1 MKCKIPEISWHNRDP
16 VLSVDI
22 QMNGQR
28 LRSPTICRLASGGTD
43 AHVLIWYVNRCENGD
58 GVDLEL
64 AVDLSR
70 HQRAVN
76 TVRWSPNGELLAS
89 GDDESVVFI
98 WKQKADHEVVNIL
111 DADGSSDQDKES
123 WVTMKVLRGHREDIY
138 DLSWAPNSLFLV
150 TGSVDN
156 TAMVWDVYK
165 GKSLAILEDHKGYVQ
180 GVAWDPCNQ
189 FIATMSTDRQLRI
202 FDAHTK
208 RVLHRVAKCTLPVK
222 EGHEMHGRNIRLYH
236 DGSLQ
241 TFFRRLCFTPD
252 GKLLITPAGITDYDG
267 VLKPINTTY
276 GFSRYDLA
284 RPAFVLPFPQEYA
297 VAVRCSPVLYRLR
310 PYNADKN
317 PPVISLPYRM
327 IYAVA
332 TKNSVFLYD
341 TQQPVPFAIV
351 SNIHYTRLTDLTW
364 SGDGTVLIISSTDG
378 FCSLLNFEIDELG
391 ERYEEMDAVLCAAL
405 KSSEN
410 APPLKK
416 KKPRA
421 RKVSA
426 DERPAT
432 RKPLQEKT
440 KTNRNRKT
448 PESDLQDVREIEID
462 AENDSSMQSASSS
475 ISSSPK
481 QNTKAGV
488 KPTQISFR
496 RSPRKVT
503 ATTAPAPIAI
513 RRSPRK
519 PEDSDVR
526 VSQISVKRKIGSGTT
541 GNQTPTPIPI
551 RRSPRKVENTEA
563 TKVGALP
570 ISGKRKISPLPEP
583 PTKKHQKAIAG
594 TTVLD
599 KKMVSSGETATQT
612 PMQVPTHQ
620 SPRKTVDAE
629 ATKAEALSIS
639 VKRKSSPL
647 PEPPTKKLQSDI
659 AGIAVLDKEIISSEE
674 KFESPEK
681 KSRPA
686 TPIQVRRQPRT
697 PGSSSSFS
705 LTPKSQPAKTA
716 TPIAVRR
723 TPRVLV
729 EMSVNSPVAP
739 MEEAMDAWPLEE
751 EGTPMPTSTKE
762 PLPETNEQ
770 AKNPVSISDSTCE
783 RTEDIRLV
791 YEDTQEKAETP
802 IKATVAKPSTPNSK
816 TPRRV
821 SLRTI
826 STPKSKK
833 KLLE

>member
-22 QMNGQR
+22 QMNGQG

-43 AHVLIWYVNRCENGD
+43 AHVLIWYVNRCDNGD

-111 DADGSSDQDKES
+111 DADAGSQQDKES
-123 WVTMKVLRGHREDIY
+123 WMTLKVLRGHREDIY
-138 DLSWAPNSLFLV
+138 DLSWSPNSQFLV

-202 FDAHTK
+202 FDTHTK
-208 RVLHRVAKCTLPVK
+208 RVLHRVSKCTLPVK
-222 EGHEMHGRNIRLYH
+222 EGHAIHGKNIRLYH

-267 VLKPINTTY
+267 VLKPVNTTY
-276 GFSRYDLA
+276 GFSRYDLT

-297 VAVRCSPVLYRLR
+297 VAVRCSPVLYCLR
-310 PYNADKN
+310 PYNVDKN

-332 TKNSVFLYD
+332 TKNSVFFYD

-364 SGDGTVLIISSTDG
+364 SSDGTVLIVSSTDG
-378 FCSLLNFEIDELG
+378 FCSLLYFEIDELG
-391 ERYEEMDAVLCAAL
+391 DRYEEMDAVLCAAL

-410 APPLKK
+410 APPPKK
-416 KKPRA
+416 KKVRA

-426 DERPAT
+426 DERPSTT

-440 KTNRNRKT
+440 KPNLKRKT
-448 PESDLQDVREIEID
+448 SESDIKEVREIDID
-462 AENDSSMQSASSS
+462 AENDSSMHSASSS
-475 ISSSPK
+475 ISTSPK
-481 QNTKAGV
+481 QKTKAEVEV
-488 KPTQISFR
+488 KPKPISFR

-503 ATTAPAPIAI
+503 ATTIPAPIAI

-519 PEDSDVR
+519 PEDSEVSA
-526 VSQISVKRKIGSGTT
+526 SQISVKRKIGSGTT
-541 GNQTPTPIPI
+541 DSQTPTPIPI
-551 RRSPRKVENTEA
+551 RRSPRKTED
-563 TKVGALP
+563 TEALP
-570 ISGKRKISPLPEP
+570 ISGKRKISPLKEPPTKKHLTTIDGTAVLDNKIVTHLQIPTHQMPDKTEDLLVSVKRKSSPMPEP
-583 PTKKHQKAIAG
+583 PTKKH
-594 TTVLD
+594 
-599 KKMVSSGETATQT
+599 
-612 PMQVPTHQ
+612 
-620 SPRKTVDAE
+620 
-629 ATKAEALSIS
+629 
-639 VKRKSSPL
+639 
-647 PEPPTKKLQSDI
+647 QSDI

-681 KSRPA
+681 KCRPA

-729 EMSVNSPVAP
+729 EMPVNSPVAP

-751 EGTPMPTSTKE
+751 ESTPMPTSMKE
-762 PLPETNEQ
+762 TLPETNEK
-770 AKNPVSISDSTCE
+770 AKNPVSISESTCE
-783 RTEDIRLV
+783 HTEDIRLV
-791 YEDTQEKAETP
+791 YEDTQEEAQTP

>member
-22 QMNGQR
+22 QMNGQG

-43 AHVLIWYVNRCENGD
+43 AHVLIWYVNRCDNGD

-98 WKQKADHEVVNIL
+98 WKQKADHEVLNIL
-111 DADGSSDQDKES
+111 DADSCSQQDKES
-123 WVTMKVLRGHREDIY
+123 WVTLKVLRGHREDIY
-138 DLSWAPNSLFLV
+138 DLSWAPNSQFLV

-202 FDAHTK
+202 FDTNTK
-208 RVLHRVAKCTLPVK
+208 RVVHRVAKCTLPVQ
-222 EGHEMHGRNIRLYH
+222 EGHAMHGKNIRLYH

-267 VLKPINTTY
+267 VLKPVNTTY
-276 GFSRYDLA
+276 GFSRYDLT

-332 TKNSVFLYD
+332 TKNSVFFYD
-341 TQQPVPFAIV
+341 TQQAVPFAIV

-364 SGDGTVLIISSTDG
+364 SSDGTVLIVSSTDG
-378 FCSLLNFEIDELG
+378 FCSLLHFEIDELG
-391 ERYEEMDAVLCAAL
+391 ERYEEMDAVLCAAI

-410 APPLKK
+410 APP
-416 KKPRA
+416 PRKNKAKA
-421 RKVSA
+421 RKGSA

-440 KTNRNRKT
+440 KANLKRNT
-448 PESDLQDVREIEID
+448 PESNIKADTEID
-462 AENDSSMQSASSS
+462 ADVENDSSMHSASSS
-475 ISSSPK
+475 ISTSPK
-481 QNTKAGV
+481 QKTNAEVEAEV
-488 KPTQISFR
+488 KPKSISFR
-496 RSPRKVT
+496 RSPRKVN
-503 ATTAPAPIAI
+503 ATTTPAPAPIAI

-519 PEDSDVR
+519 PEDSDKGA
-526 VSQISVKRKIGSGTT
+526 SQISAKRKID
-541 GNQTPTPIPI
+541 QTPKPINI
-551 RRSPRKVENTEA
+551 RRSPRKTEDTEA
-563 TKVGALP
+563 FP

-583 PTKKHQKAIAG
+583 PTKKQLTAIAG
-594 TTVLD
+594 TTQ
-599 KKMVSSGETATQT
+599 A
-612 PMQVPTHQ
+612 PTHQ
-620 SPRKTVDAE
+620 SPVKKEDEE
-629 ATKAEALSIS
+629 ANDVKALSIS
-639 VKRKSSPL
+639 VKRKSSPM
-647 PEPPTKKLQSDI
+647 PEPPTKKHQSEI

-681 KSRPA
+681 KCRPA
-686 TPIQVRRQPRT
+686 TPIQIRRQPRT

-705 LTPKSQPAKTA
+705 LTPKSVSQPAKTA

-729 EMSVNSPVAP
+729 EMPVNSPVAP

-751 EGTPMPTSTKE
+751 DSTPMPTSTKE
-762 PLPETNEQ
+762 QLPETNEQ
-770 AKNPVSISDSTCE
+770 AKNPMSISDSTCE

-791 YEDTQEKAETP
+791 YEDTQEEAETP
-802 IKATVAKPSTPNSK
+802 VKATAAKPSTPNNK